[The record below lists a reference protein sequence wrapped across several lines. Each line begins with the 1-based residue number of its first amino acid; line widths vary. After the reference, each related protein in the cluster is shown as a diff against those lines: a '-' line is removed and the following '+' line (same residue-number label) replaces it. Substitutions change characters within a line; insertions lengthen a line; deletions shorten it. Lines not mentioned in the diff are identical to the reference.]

1 MKALYSSESIL
12 TPIPYFKIKPGI
24 RIPKTAVQFPIA
36 AAKRCFSIK
45 AVLDSVSFDELSE
58 IRNPAIST
66 SYRNPKL
73 RRPNQTVLDAQTK
86 VCTGPTQTKPLNAE
100 QAFKVLDTI
109 LKSGELKL
117 FCFLF
122 FFVFEY
128 ELTCSD
134 WNSGFSS
141 RYLVLN
147 ASSAILWKLIY
158 IM

>member
-1 MKALYSSESIL
+1 MKALYSSDGIL

-24 RIPKTAVQFPIA
+24 RISKTAVQFPIA

-109 LKSGELKL
+109 LKSGEFKL
-117 FCFLF
+117 FCFLLF
-122 FFVFEY
+122 IEY
-128 ELTCSD
+128 ELTCS
-134 WNSGFSS
+134 G
-141 RYLVLN
+141 
-147 ASSAILWKLIY
+147 
-158 IM
+158 